1 MDQRATMAQS
11 NGVGETNLARGTPPG
26 ASVPSGAS
34 RMADP
39 PGILKDPKAR
49 SWNTDIPNHL
59 PHEKVFPIQIGTELF
74 RLSGA
79 SLSSD
84 APSYFSQYFQCQLRQ
99 AEEKGEDPNTAIR
112 TLYIDRD
119 PITFRDMSL
128 HLQGYHVAPKTASHF
143 VKLFADA
150 QFYSL
155 PRLISQLYE
164 ENMFITVGDQEFQI
178 PRELFSDPGNSPNYF
193 SLSFNLLFTSPTE
206 VFPGLS
212 REGLLRPP
220 SILPPA
226 VPNRSPKT
234 FSEILHL
241 LRGYPLEIRSPEH
254 RAELLRDCRYFHL
267 KGLEQ
272 KLIPHFISYN
282 LLRQKSEITI
292 RLADIRQSGLSI
304 LKTISPSVAPSTESL
319 TSPNP
324 PSTSSVGYVHY
335 QRPFA
340 DSSPSEL
347 VLEIGDSATLFHWD
361 TMRLEF
367 FGETKI
373 RMGRLLEVVA
383 TKLNLPVKQPLGLLM
398 KNGGAS
404 SEPASPGKSGLSEE
418 MVRVVIGE
426 DCGVVCDGKVVDLNG
441 ATDETSS
448 IGGQGSSKKRR
459 IGDGVA
465 LPVNM
470 NVGPGETTDGSWIVK
485 SGQWR
490 LRVQNHGGALQGARM
505 GMGMGTGVGGQA
517 LINGKSEWECVLVAV
532 RLDAVSGERGRNLSR
547 GFLGE

>member
-1 MDQRATMAQS
+1 MAQT
-11 NGVGETNLARGTPPG
+11 NGVGEANLARGTPPG
-26 ASVPSGAS
+26 ASGPSGAS

-39 PGILKDPKAR
+39 PGILRNPEAR
-49 SWNTDIPNHL
+49 GWNTDIPNHL

-84 APSYFSQYFQCQLRQ
+84 APSYFSQYFQCQLRS

-119 PITFRDMSL
+119 PITFKDISL
-128 HLQGYHVAPKTASHF
+128 HLQGYHVAPRNASHF

-164 ENMFITVGDQEFQI
+164 ESMFITVGDREFQI
-178 PRELFSDPGNSPNYF
+178 PLELFSDPGNSPNYF
-193 SLSFNLLFTSPTE
+193 SLSFSIFFFSSPTE
-206 VFPGLS
+206 IFPGLS

-220 SILPPA
+220 SIIPPS
-226 VPNRSPKT
+226 VPNRSSKT
-234 FSEILHL
+234 FSELVHL

-272 KLIPHFISYN
+272 KLIPHSISYN
-282 LLRQKSEITI
+282 LLRRKSEITI

-304 LKTISPSVAPSTESL
+304 LTDISSSTAPSPEPL
-319 TSPNP
+319 TSPS
-324 PSTSSVGYVHY
+324 PSPTSSVGYVHY

-347 VLEIGDSATLFHWD
+347 ILEIGDSAALLHWD

-367 FGETKI
+367 FGETKT

-383 TKLNLPVKQPLGLLM
+383 TKLNLSVKQPLGLLM

-418 MVRVVIGE
+418 KVRVVLGE

-441 ATDETSS
+441 ATDENSS
-448 IGGQGSSKKRR
+448 VGGQGSSKKRR
-459 IGDGVA
+459 MEDGIA

-470 NVGPGETTDGSWIVK
+470 DVGPGAMKDESWIVK

-490 LRVQNHGGALQGARM
+490 LRVQNHGGGVQGARM
-505 GMGMGTGVGGQA
+505 GVGVGVGGQA
-517 LINGKSEWECVLVAV
+517 LINGKAEWECVLVAV
-532 RLDAVSGERGRNLSR
+532 RLDAVSGERGRNLNR
-547 GFLGE
+547 GFLGA